1 MHVRDLA
8 VHVTGHVVMWHDLQS
23 NVARKRNWERQFLAL
38 LSLRLHCERFE
49 MAGPHS
55 TATVNVGALS
65 NAIAV
70 AIQQATVSRDPGTTS
85 VTVTANNGSSS
96 QQYIGGPFGP
106 QARLPATRGPSV
118 EERGSG

>member
-1 MHVRDLA
+1 MRDLA

-23 NVARKRNWERQFLAL
+23 NVARKWNWERQFLAL

-70 AIQQATVSRDPGTTS
+70 AIQQATVSRDSGQS
-85 VTVTANNGSSS
+85 LALQS
-96 QQYIGGPFGP
+96 
-106 QARLPATRGPSV
+106 PATSS
-118 EERGSG
+118 GSTAVTHSST